1 MRYRCIYL
9 LIAGVG
15 RRRVLCGARGR
26 RRRPR
31 CGQGGARY
39 MHAASAAGGMVAV
52 VHRRR
57 SSDRSANTTSTGASG
72 GGACPRCAGY
82 AREVAVAA
90 FMACM
95 APCPAA
101 PARPPRRQ
109 RWAPARAGVISI
121 GRRWG
126 ARARRSAL
134 HRARAA
140 PGSSSMWVPCAYPL
154 GARSPGRAFA
164 PRAAVSSLACAGRFS
179 WDACRV
185 SVFFSRQ
192 THEKRMSCA

>member
-1 MRYRCIYL
+1 VRLVVVGGGSLVATPPYTGTEELVRYRCIYL

-140 PGSSSMWVPCAYPL
+140 PGSSSMWVPCAYPAL
-154 GARSPGRAFA
+154 SDRSAIARSRV
-164 PRAAVSSLACAGRFS
+164 RAARGG
-179 WDACRV
+179 
-185 SVFFSRQ
+185 
-192 THEKRMSCA
+192 